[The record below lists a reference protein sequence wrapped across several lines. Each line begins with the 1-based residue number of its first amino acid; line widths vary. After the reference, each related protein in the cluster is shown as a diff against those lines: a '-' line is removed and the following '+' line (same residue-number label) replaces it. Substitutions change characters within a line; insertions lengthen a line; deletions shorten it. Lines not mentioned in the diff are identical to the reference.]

1 MVVVAAYMLI
11 IPNEVNYQS
20 IIKVINHHVIA
31 DSRMEEAF
39 TAHSLPPN
47 FDGQMSIFDTTPQM
61 MCISGGVKSAHN
73 DGMNPPQRH
82 PLHLI
87 YQ

>member
-1 MVVVAAYMLI
+1 MMVVVVAAFMLI

-20 IIKVINHHVIA
+20 IIKVINHHMIA

-47 FDGQMSIFDTTPQM
+47 FDGQMSIFDTTP
-61 MCISGGVKSAHN
+61 SGDVH
-73 DGMNPPQRH
+73 PP
-82 PLHLI
+82 I
-87 YQ
+87 YKIGT

>member
-1 MVVVAAYMLI
+1 MQDDNGGGGGLNVI

-20 IIKVINHHVIA
+20 IINVVNHHMIA

-47 FDGQMSIFDTTPQM
+47 FDGQMVFLTPPQV
-61 MCISGGVKSAHN
+61 MCISG
-73 DGMNPPQRH
+73 DE
-82 PLHLI
+82 
-87 YQ
+87 